1 MISARLLFLVVFLP
15 VLLFG
20 ACEDVPRY
28 TADQVISVAQAHSP
42 DCPKSNPKIIPLPRQ
57 TPTQTSEPTKPSWA
71 VEYLGDGK
79 WLVTKECP
87 SGKTR
92 WYFYED
98 TGELVVK

>member
-1 MISARLLFLVVFLP
+1 MKYILLTLIIPL
-15 VLLFG
+15 VLLG
-20 ACEDVPRY
+20 ACTDVPRY

-42 DCPKSNPKIIPLPRQ
+42 DCPKSNIIPFPQQ

-71 VEYLGDGK
+71 VEYLGEGK

-98 TGELVVK
+98 TGKLGMKH